1 MRIRTY
7 LRLAPKTLGFG
18 LFILLATFAFAQSVQ
33 SPPANSTQVA
43 DLVNANHILANEG
56 VLDAYGHVSVRDD
69 RDPNH
74 FLLAR
79 SIAAGSVT
87 ASDIIVYDLDS
98 KPLSD
103 TQASG
108 FVERFIHGEIY
119 KARPDVKAVIH
130 FHAPEVI
137 PFTVTSVAMR
147 PMIHMAGF
155 LPPTMSI
162 FEIRKAG
169 GVTDMLIRDNE
180 LGKALA
186 QTLADK
192 PVVLLR
198 GHGAVVVAPTLHL
211 ATGRAY
217 YTVAN
222 ARAQLQA
229 ITLAGGAD
237 KVTYMDPA
245 EAAKAGD
252 QDGFERGWT
261 YWKSK
266 VQK

>member
-1 MRIRTY
+1 
-7 LRLAPKTLGFG
+7 
-18 LFILLATFAFAQSVQ
+18 
-33 SPPANSTQVA
+33 
-43 DLVNANHILANEG
+43 
-56 VLDAYGHVSVRDD
+56 
-69 RDPNH
+69 
-74 FLLAR
+74 
-79 SIAAGSVT
+79 
-87 ASDIIVYDLDS
+87 
-98 KPLSD
+98 
-103 TQASG
+103 
-108 FVERFIHGEIY
+108 
-119 KARPDVKAVIH
+119 
-130 FHAPEVI
+130 
-137 PFTVTSVAMR
+137 
-147 PMIHMAGF
+147 
-155 LPPTMSI
+155 
-162 FEIRKAG
+162 
-169 GVTDMLIRDNE
+169 MLIRNNE